1 MSKKSEA
8 ADKPAKFKLVGYVM
22 TTEELQ
28 GWLDKT
34 LTAVSGA
41 AVLSN
46 DSSREV
52 ARHALKSLFSLTGN
66 DRDASLQAVQKIDDF
81 SVRRRLMEVF
91 RRSYIE
97 TTAPFTSE
105 IFFQTGSFTNP
116 DFTDIFDRDLLYL
129 WRHAGKDIV
138 KFETLIKTYPNASR
152 IRLNKRLR
160 SQAFKRKQRVQYVV
174 GRSFANSN
182 GVSTTTNILAL
193 LIFIAFI
200 VMMFR

>member
-1 MSKKSEA
+1 
-8 ADKPAKFKLVGYVM
+8 M

-52 ARHALKSLFSLTGN
+52 ARHALRSLFILTGN

-91 RRSYIE
+91 RRSYVE

-105 IFFQTGSFTNP
+105 IFFQTGSFSN
-116 DFTDIFDRDLLYL
+116 
-129 WRHAGKDIV
+129 V
-138 KFETLIKTYPNASR
+138 KFADTFDNELLTLWHHAERDTNKFRALVQSYPNAAR
-152 IRLNKRLR
+152 VRLIQRLT
-160 SQAFKRKQRVQYVV
+160 SQTFKRKRRIQYAV
-174 GRSFANSN
+174 GRSFSHVGN
-182 GVSTTTNILAL
+182 GASPIINVLAI

-200 VMMFR
+200 IIMFS